1 MFWNKKDD
9 KKSLPDLPPIKS
21 PFSKDLALSSENTN
35 VVSEKMEEEEE
46 EPAEEDEVVEKQED
60 KPVKKREKHA
70 LPSFPDSPTKKGFSQ
85 TAIKAAVAQEDLKE
99 PAERIVT
106 SDDEPEQITKKAT
119 IPMEENHIS
128 TKANPYLT
136 SMSSP
141 MPETTFTQQTTAY
154 NSPNDPEA
162 SFPIGLP
169 PSESEE
175 IESDEDLR
183 PPKSPDSSQKG
194 DVFVKIEKF
203 YSAKK
208 SLDAIKQ
215 QIDQIDDLLK
225 KIRDI
230 KMKEERE
237 LAVWEKE
244 IALVKSRIQN
254 VNETIFEKI
263 SQ

>member
-9 KKSLPDLPPIKS
+9 KKSLPDLPQIKS
-21 PFSKDLALSSENTN
+21 PFSKELAIPSENAN
-35 VVSEKMEEEEE
+35 MVEEKMQEAQRVPEKKSKSEK
-46 EPAEEDEVVEKQED
+46 QS
-60 KPVKKREKHA
+60 
-70 LPSFPDSPTKKGFSQ
+70 LPSFPDSLADTGFSQ
-85 TAIKAAVAQEDLKE
+85 AAIKDAVTQDEI
-99 PAERIVT
+99 R
-106 SDDEPEQITKKAT
+106 EPEEKIPSEAGQNEKFKT
-119 IPMEENHIS
+119 IEMDEGHIS
-128 TKANPYLT
+128 TVKENPYL
-136 SMSSP
+136 SSVKAP
-141 MPETTFTQQTTAY
+141 IQEKKPYVQQTNSY
-154 NSPNDPEA
+154 NAPYNPER
-162 SFPIGLP
+162 SVNFEPP
-169 PSESEE
+169 PSDIEMDDDTERPLKNPESA
-175 IESDEDLR
+175 
-183 PPKSPDSSQKG
+183 KS

-225 KIRDI
+225 KIREV

-263 SQ
+263 ST